1 MVRRRPAAL
10 HVSVWLHERR
20 NRWRDFRSAVSLHA
34 HTSYSREQ
42 LADLPRYLVQIPF
55 VGSRV
60 ERELRTQCAVDFSKG
75 WWHPPVTAHEVFDAE
90 TAQIT
95 DRLNL
100 SPLVSLTDHDDL
112 RAGLDV
118 QQAHP
123 SWRAPISF
131 EWTVPYGPGYFHL
144 GVHNLPAS
152 GARAWFGRLAAFT
165 AAPEPTRLAELL
177 AELHACRDA
186 LVVFNHPW
194 WDLADVG
201 GETHTAMLYRF
212 LRAHRQHLHAL
223 ELNGYRSQAEND
235 RVRTLASEAEI
246 PVISGGDRHGCAPNA
261 LLNLTTATTFA
272 EFADDVRN
280 GCSRVLIMP
289 EYRQHLLLRT
299 LASASDVMGHYPWR
313 PDRQHWTDRVSYEA
327 DGLKPLSDVWPRG
340 GPFWVRSSVRVL
352 HVLTSPLLRPM
363 VGAAF
368 RTMNPSLNDEVARA

>member
-1 MVRRRPAAL
+1 M
-10 HVSVWLHERR
+10 
-20 NRWRDFRSAVSLHA
+20 
-34 HTSYSREQ
+34 
-42 LADLPRYLVQIPF
+42 
-55 VGSRV
+55 
-60 ERELRTQCAVDFSKG
+60 
-75 WWHPPVTAHEVFDAE
+75 
-90 TAQIT
+90 
-95 DRLNL
+95 
-100 SPLVSLTDHDDL
+100 
-112 RAGLDV
+112 
-118 QQAHP
+118 
-123 SWRAPISF
+123 
-131 EWTVPYGPGYFHL
+131 
-144 GVHNLPAS
+144 
-152 GARAWFGRLAAFT
+152 
-165 AAPEPTRLAELL
+165 
-177 AELHACRDA
+177 
-186 LVVFNHPW
+186 VFNHPW

-201 GETHTAMLYRF
+201 ARRTPRCSTTSCARTANR
-212 LRAHRQHLHAL
+212 LHAL

-235 RVRTLASEAEI
+235 RVRILAAEADL

-272 EFADDVRN
+272 EFADEVRD

-327 DGLKPLSDVWPRG
+327 DGVKSLSNVWPGG

>member
-1 MVRRRPAAL
+1 MVRRRPTAL
-10 HVSVWLHERR
+10 HVSVWVHERR
-20 NRWRDFRSAVSLHA
+20 SRWRAFRSAVSLHA
-34 HTSYSREQ
+34 HSSYSREQ
-42 LADLPRYLVQIPF
+42 LADLPRYLMQIPF

-60 ERELRTQCAVDFSKG
+60 ERELRTECAVDFSKG
-75 WWHPPVTAHEVFDAE
+75 WWHPPVSPCEVFDAE
-90 TAQIT
+90 AAQIA
-95 DRLNL
+95 DRLEL
-100 SPLVSLTDHDDL
+100 SPAVSLTDHDDL

-118 QQAHP
+118 QGVYG
-123 SWRAPISF
+123 SSRAPISF

-144 GVHNLPAS
+144 GIHNLPPS
-152 GARAWFGRLAAFT
+152 GAQAWFDRLAAFT
-165 AAPEPTRLAELL
+165 SAPEPSALPELL
-177 AELHACRDA
+177 AGLHACRDV

-201 GETHTAMLYRF
+201 GTTHTAMLHHF
-212 LRAHRQHLHAL
+212 LRAHGDHLHAL
-223 ELNGYRSQAEND
+223 ELNGYRSQHEND
-235 RVRTLASEAEI
+235 RVRALASEAEL

-261 LLNLTTATTFA
+261 LLNLTTATTFG
-272 EFADDVRN
+272 EFVGEVRD

-327 DGLKPLSDVWPRG
+327 DGVKSLSNVWPGG